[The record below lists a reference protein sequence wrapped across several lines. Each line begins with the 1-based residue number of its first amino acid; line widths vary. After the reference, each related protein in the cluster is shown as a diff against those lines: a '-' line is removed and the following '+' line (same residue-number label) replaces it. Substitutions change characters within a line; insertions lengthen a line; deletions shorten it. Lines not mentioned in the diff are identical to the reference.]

1 MDGRPLDGV
10 RSVRVL
16 QDTDFE
22 SDGRTIRC
30 TEVRAAPERNQRLQ
44 RSVSLSH
51 SGARVDVPAGVLP
64 AQNSGPQPRVG
75 AVVLQRLPEGNRP
88 GGLQRPDA
96 SSRRSRLRWHQLALS
111 PHLNAG

>member
-1 MDGRPLDGV
+1 MH
-10 RSVRVL
+10 SVRVL

-30 TEVRAAPERNQRLQ
+30 TEVRAAPERTQRLQ
-44 RSVSLSH
+44 PSVWRSQ
-51 SGARVDVPAGVLP
+51 SGDRVGVPAGVLP
-64 AQNSGPQPRVG
+64 AQNSGAQPGVG
-75 AVVLQRLPEGNRP
+75 AAVLQRLPEGDRS

-96 SSRRSRLRWHQLALS
+96 SSRRSHRRWHQLALS